1 MNRALGQWA
10 EAGTSGCRDMATKIL
25 IPTPLRV
32 YAGQRDIVEAEGST
46 VGELL
51 ANMTTEYGELRK
63 HLYTEDG
70 KLRHF
75 VNIYVNDDD
84 IRYLE
89 KEATPLKPGDTV
101 SIIPSVAGGGRA

>member
-1 MNRALGQWA
+1 
-10 EAGTSGCRDMATKIL
+10 MATKIL
-25 IPTPLRV
+25 IPTPLRTYTAKQDV
-32 YAGQRDIVEAEGST
+32 VEADGRT

-51 ANMTTEYGELRK
+51 ANMAAQYTGLRQ

-70 KLRHF
+70 TLRSF

-89 KEATPLKPGDTV
+89 KERTPVTSDDTV
-101 SIIPSVAGGGRA
+101 SIIPSVAGGRAS

>member
-1 MNRALGQWA
+1 
-10 EAGTSGCRDMATKIL
+10 MATKIL
-25 IPTPLRV
+25 IPTPLRS
-32 YAGQRDIVEAEGST
+32 YTAKRDVVEAEGGT

-51 ANMTTEYGELRK
+51 ANMTAEYTELRK
-63 HLYTEDG
+63 HLYTEEG

-89 KEATPLKPGDTV
+89 REQTPVTADDTV
-101 SIIPSVAGGGRA
+101 SIIPSVAGGRAA